1 MQPPTLLNL
10 RSAVEIQN
18 IIIII
23 SRSSGTKNKNMSST
37 VVNFM
42 AYAFHNC
49 LVGAGV
55 KPAKLNLIEL
65 LYANVV
71 FV

>member
-1 MQPPTLLNL
+1 
-10 RSAVEIQN
+10 
-18 IIIII
+18 
-23 SRSSGTKNKNMSST
+23 
-37 VVNFM
+37 M
-42 AYAFHNC
+42 AYAFHNY